1 MMGTDFP
8 HMNDICRADLTDPEL
23 QRRLAKCIALHC
35 FRNSMLQNLHEGV
48 APSSATG
55 DYADVIVHSPYG
67 EIAWAQVSRI
77 NDEEMHRLMVDV
89 VDRVYRFHLLFN
101 EPDGQSLLR
110 ILAERDFK
118 PQWQEP
124 KMAKN
129 LW

>member
-1 MMGTDFP
+1 
-8 HMNDICRADLTDPEL
+8 MNDACRADLTDPEL
-23 QRRLAKCIALHC
+23 QRRLAKFIALYC

-55 DYADVIVHSPYG
+55 DYADVIVRSPSG
-67 EIAWAQVSRI
+67 EIAWSQVSRI
-77 NDEEMHRLMVDV
+77 NDEEMRRLMVDV
-89 VDRVYRFHLLFN
+89 VDRVYRFLHLLFK

-110 ILAERDFK
+110 VLAERDFK

-124 KMAKN
+124 RMAKN